1 MLNWLNKE
9 KFQNH
14 SEREGQLR
22 LFDLI
27 ASGDKRLH
35 AYPGNHVE
43 SGPEALHVQGE
54 FLKRYMD

>member
-14 SEREGQLR
+14 SEREGHLR

-35 AYPGNHVE
+35 AYPGKHVE
-43 SGPEALHVQGE
+43 SGPEALQVQVQ
-54 FLKRYMD
+54 FLKRNLE